1 MTETGKT
8 QEAGQKLEV
17 EPAKQ
22 NILRLMEM
30 EGQAMNQEEQ
40 HLQSCCQMIRE
51 NIKDYEIKV
60 TKGRKETE
68 ELYAA
73 VQSGQVE
80 LYNQLMVS
88 LDIQE
93 HNENALRKNK
103 AALEKPYF
111 GRVDYEE
118 LHSGEKESLYIGKNG
133 ITKNRTE
140 VIIVD
145 WRAPVSSVYYENELG
160 AGQYEVPEHGLID
173 VDLTLK
179 RTFDIDSGT
188 LIGYYDNDVAANDE
202 LLVKYLAKNKDVVLG
217 DIIATIQ
224 KEQNEI
230 IREKPFTNV
239 IVQGVAGSGKT
250 TVAMHRISYILYNY
264 ENRFSPEEFC
274 IIGSN
279 DMLLSYI
286 TSGLPELDV
295 HHVGQMKMDVFFSHM
310 IGKEWKKKYTLVSAP
325 KEEAYKS
332 KMEFVLCLE
341 EYLSR
346 KRSELLVTK
355 DIRDS
360 RLGLILSQENQQ
372 ETVKAGSDSSVC
384 QLMKL
389 LNDRIKSKIQ
399 FLTNDDIDFYKEKA
413 KEYKNYYDWKKA
425 KQDIM
430 NIYLSFLKEYGEAY
444 GHSADELMKRL
455 LKGQVDVYD
464 AASLALIQRRI
475 TEKEDKNH
483 YGQIIIDEAQD
494 FGVMVY
500 YVLKKILPK
509 CYFTIMGDVSQNIHY
524 ETGMNDWDELCSHVF
539 EPDKEKFYILAKSYR
554 NTIEIS
560 QYAGRVLE
568 RASYGTYKIQ
578 PVIRH
583 GMEVQHWKTTKET
596 MYRQT
601 ADIIRQVRD
610 RGYDTTAVIC
620 RTSKE
625 AVLVEEGLKD
635 YLDVEKGED
644 MNFKKGVMV
653 LPIDLT
659 KGLEFDTVILWNPDE
674 SRYGENQGEAKL
686 LYVAITRALHELHI
700 IYSETLSKLFV

>member
-1 MTETGKT
+1 M
-8 QEAGQKLEV
+8 
-17 EPAKQ
+17 
-22 NILRLMEM
+22 
-30 EGQAMNQEEQ
+30 
-40 HLQSCCQMIRE
+40 
-51 NIKDYEIKV
+51 
-60 TKGRKETE
+60 
-68 ELYAA
+68 
-73 VQSGQVE
+73 
-80 LYNQLMVS
+80 
-88 LDIQE
+88 
-93 HNENALRKNK
+93 
-103 AALEKPYF
+103 
-111 GRVDYEE
+111 
-118 LHSGEKESLYIGKNG
+118 
-133 ITKNRTE
+133 
-140 VIIVD
+140 
-145 WRAPVSSVYYENELG
+145 
-160 AGQYEVPEHGLID
+160 
-173 VDLTLK
+173 
-179 RTFDIDSGT
+179 
-188 LIGYYDNDVAANDE
+188 
-202 LLVKYLAKNKDVVLG
+202 
-217 DIIATIQ
+217 
-224 KEQNEI
+224 
-230 IREKPFTNV
+230 
-239 IVQGVAGSGKT
+239 
-250 TVAMHRISYILYNY
+250 
-264 ENRFSPEEFC
+264 
-274 IIGSN
+274 
-279 DMLLSYI
+279 
-286 TSGLPELDV
+286 
-295 HHVGQMKMDVFFSHM
+295 
-310 IGKEWKKKYTLVSAP
+310 
-325 KEEAYKS
+325 
-332 KMEFVLCLE
+332 
-341 EYLSR
+341 
-346 KRSELLVTK
+346 TK

-560 QYAGRVLE
+560 KYAGKVLE

-601 ADIIRQVRD
+601 ADIIRQIRN

-620 RTSKE
+620 RTSQE
-625 AVLVEEGLKD
+625 AVLVEEGLKV